1 MRVYELARS
10 LGLPPRDL
18 VNELRADGEW
28 VESHLSTVAAP
39 VAGRY
44 LRNRPVPVPVP
55 LPDHPTLIERPA
67 NRHLAAPFAAE
78 PRPARRT
85 PFRRR
90 PGPSPVTMRQPASDE
105 YDDPV
110 DDLRYEPE
118 ITTRDAAD
126 LLGVTQA
133 TVRRWV
139 ARGHISPVGKL
150 GPSNLFNTRDVLA
163 ANDAIQGKRKATGR
177 AHGQHGGRMGV
188 RPIDRVPPKHHDA
201 VVTVGEAAL
210 LIGVSPS
217 TIRSWIHR
225 RHLIPLGSSKRR
237 AVRLRLGDVVAAA
250 HSRQLPARSVRPRR
264 RQPRSG
270 D

>member
-10 LGLPPRDL
+10 LGLPPRDM
-18 VNELRADGEW
+18 VDRLRADGEW
-28 VESHLSTVAAP
+28 VNSHLSTVAAP

-44 LRNRPVPVPVP
+44 LRNRRAPAQSQ
-55 LPDHPTLIERPA
+55 LDHPTLIECPA
-67 NRHLAAPFAAE
+67 GRHPAAPSAAE
-78 PRPARRT
+78 PPPVRRMR
-85 PFRRR
+85 FRRR
-90 PGPSPVTMRQPASDE
+90 PGPSPLTMRQPAIDE

-110 DDLRYEPE
+110 EDLRYKPE

-126 LLGVTQA
+126 LLGMTQA

-139 ARGHISPVGKL
+139 ARGHIIPVGKL
-150 GPSNLFNTRDVLA
+150 GPSSLFNTREVLA
-163 ANDAIQGKRKATGR
+163 ASDAIQGKRKATGR
-177 AHGQHGGRMGV
+177 VRGEHRDRMGA

-201 VVTVGEAAL
+201 VVAVGEAAQ

-225 RHLIPLGSSKRR
+225 GHLIPLASSKRR

-264 RQPRSG
+264 RLPRSG